1 MSDLPF
7 TLDQLRILKA
17 IAAEGSFKRAADSL
31 YVSQPAVS
39 LQVQNLE
46 RQLDVPLFDRG
57 GRRAQLTEAGHL
69 LLEYGDRILSLC
81 QETCRAVEDLQN
93 LQGGTLIVGA
103 SRTTG
108 TYLLPRMI
116 GQFRQR
122 YPEVAVQLHVHS
134 TRRTSWS
141 VANGQIDLA
150 IIGGE
155 IPPELQDSLEV
166 APYAEDE
173 FALIMPVS
181 HPLASNETIA
191 RSDLYKLKFITLDS
205 QSTIRKVIDQVL
217 TRGGI
222 ETRRLRVEMELSS
235 IEAIKNAVQSGLGV
249 AFASTSSIEKELQ
262 MGVIHRARIES
273 VEVKRTLSV
282 IFNPNRYR
290 SKAAEA
296 FAKEILPQFTNREL
310 EFRKAN
316 AKANGKA
323 NGKAADKTS
332 DKTIESTNGKASEK
346 DSSEGNSATTKLA
359 ANQDTSAKVP
369 DKAKTAIDA
378 DPAR

>member
-69 LLEYGDRILSLC
+69 LLSYGDRILSLC
-81 QETCRAVEDLQN
+81 QETCRAIEDLQN

-103 SRTTG
+103 SQTTG
-108 TYLLPRMI
+108 TYLLPRML
-116 GQFRQR
+116 GLFRQK
-122 YPEVAVQLHVHS
+122 YPDVAVQLHVHS
-134 TRRTSWS
+134 TRRTAWS

-155 IPPELQDSLEV
+155 VPPELQDSLEII
-166 APYAEDE
+166 PYAEDE
-173 FALIMPVS
+173 LALILPVFHPFSRMPQI
-181 HPLASNETIA
+181 EKD
-191 RSDLYKLKFITLDS
+191 DLYRLQFIALDS

-217 TRGGI
+217 TRCGI
-222 ETRRLRVEMELSS
+222 ETRRLKVEMELNT
-235 IEAIKNAVQSGLGV
+235 IEGIKNAVQAGLGA
-249 AFASTSSIEKELQ
+249 AFVSISAIEKELQ
-262 MGVIHRARIES
+262 MGVLHRVRIEG
-273 VEVKRTLSV
+273 VVVNRTLSV
-282 IFNPNRYR
+282 IINPNRYR

-296 FAKEILPQFTNREL
+296 FTQEILPQFATYASPHGEKLKSTDALTL
-310 EFRKAN
+310 E
-316 AKANGKA
+316 
-323 NGKAADKTS
+323 
-332 DKTIESTNGKASEK
+332 
-346 DSSEGNSATTKLA
+346 TTTL
-359 ANQDTSAKVP
+359 P
-369 DKAKTAIDA
+369 LGGG
-378 DPAR
+378 

>member
-69 LLEYGDRILSLC
+69 LLQYGDRILSLC
-81 QETCRAVEDLQN
+81 EETCRAIEDLQN

-103 SRTTG
+103 SQTTG

-116 GQFRQR
+116 GRFRQQ
-122 YPEVAVQLHVHS
+122 YPDVAVQLHVHS
-134 TRRTSWS
+134 TRRTAWS

-155 IPPELQDSLEV
+155 VPPELQDSLEII
-166 APYAEDE
+166 PYAEDE
-173 FALIMPVS
+173 LALILPVFHS
-181 HPLASNETIA
+181 LSRLATIQKE
-191 RSDLYKLKFITLDS
+191 DLYKLQFIALDS

-217 TRGGI
+217 TRSGI
-222 ETRRLRVEMELSS
+222 ETRRLKIEMELNS
-235 IEAIKNAVQSGLGV
+235 IEAIKNAVQSGIGA
-249 AFASTSSIEKELQ
+249 AFVSISAIEKELQ
-262 MGVIHRARIES
+262 MGVLHRAR
-273 VEVKRTLSV
+273 VEGVVIDRMLSV
-282 IFNPNRYR
+282 IVNPNRYR

-296 FAKEILPQFTNREL
+296 FIKEILPLFSNYQPT
-310 EFRKAN
+310 
-316 AKANGKA
+316 
-323 NGKAADKTS
+323 T
-332 DKTIESTNGKASEK
+332 
-346 DSSEGNSATTKLA
+346 NSAETGSA
-359 ANQDTSAKVP
+359 SVPQSSTSTSVASSNTLPLEPTPLKSSGS
-369 DKAKTAIDA
+369 
-378 DPAR
+378 

>member
-69 LLEYGDRILSLC
+69 LLSYGEKILTLC
-81 QETCRAVEDLQN
+81 QETCRAIEDLQN

-103 SRTTG
+103 SQTTG

-116 GQFRQR
+116 GMFRQK
-122 YPEVAVQLHVHS
+122 YPDVAVQLHVHS

-155 IPPELQDSLEV
+155 ISPELQDSLEIV
-166 APYAEDE
+166 PYAEDE
-173 FALIMPVS
+173 LALILPIG
-181 HPLASNETIA
+181 HPLAKEEIIQKD
-191 RSDLYKLKFITLDS
+191 DLYKLQFIALDS

-217 TRGGI
+217 TRCGI
-222 ETRRLRVEMELSS
+222 ETRNLRIEMELNS
-235 IEAIKNAVQSGLGV
+235 IEAIKNAVQAGLGA
-249 AFASTSSIEKELQ
+249 AFVSISAIEKELQ
-262 MGVIHRARIES
+262 MGVLHRAKIED
-273 VEVKRTLSV
+273 VIVKRMLSV
-282 IFNPNRYR
+282 IINPNRYR
-290 SKAAEA
+290 SKAAAA
-296 FAKEILPQFTNREL
+296 FCKEILPKFASYTAEL
-310 EFRKAN
+310 QRYTIAHTESI
-316 AKANGKA
+316 
-323 NGKAADKTS
+323 AAIAPSLEHVAGVGS
-332 DKTIESTNGKASEK
+332 D
-346 DSSEGNSATTKLA
+346 
-359 ANQDTSAKVP
+359 
-369 DKAKTAIDA
+369 IDV
-378 DPAR
+378 

>member
-57 GRRAQLTEAGHL
+57 GRRAQLTEAGYL
-69 LLEYGDRILSLC
+69 LLSYGDRILSLC
-81 QETCRAVEDLQN
+81 EETCRAIEDLQN

-103 SRTTG
+103 SQTTG
-108 TYLLPRMI
+108 TYLLPRML
-116 GQFRQR
+116 GLFRQK

-134 TRRTSWS
+134 TRRTAWS

-155 IPPELQDSLEV
+155 VPPELQDSLEII
-166 APYAEDE
+166 PYAEDE
-173 FALIMPVS
+173 LALILPVFHS
-181 HPLASNETIA
+181 LARNPQVEKD
-191 RSDLYKLKFITLDS
+191 DLYKLQFIALDS

-217 TRGGI
+217 TRCGI
-222 ETRRLRVEMELSS
+222 ETRRLKIEMELNT
-235 IEAIKNAVQSGLGV
+235 IEAIKNAVQSGLGA
-249 AFASTSSIEKELQ
+249 AFVSISAIEKELQ
-262 MGVIHRARIES
+262 MGVLHRAKIEG
-273 VEVKRTLSV
+273 VVVNRTLSV
-282 IFNPNRYR
+282 IVNPNRYR

-296 FAKEILPQFTNREL
+296 FMTEILPQFSTYKAPAL
-310 EFRKAN
+310 EEK
-316 AKANGKA
+316 
-323 NGKAADKTS
+323 DKPL
-332 DKTIESTNGKASEK
+332 IESVDTRSLEIT
-346 DSSEGNSATTKLA
+346 SSHSGGN
-359 ANQDTSAKVP
+359 
-369 DKAKTAIDA
+369 
-378 DPAR
+378 